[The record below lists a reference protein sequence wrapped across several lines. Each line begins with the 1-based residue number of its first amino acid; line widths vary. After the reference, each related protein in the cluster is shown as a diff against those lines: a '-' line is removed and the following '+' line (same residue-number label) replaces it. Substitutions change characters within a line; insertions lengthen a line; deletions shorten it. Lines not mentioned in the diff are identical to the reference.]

1 MKQKQQQFVR
11 KSHNLLPATSYI
23 CLEFLKILFFKLFFI
38 LYSITR
44 KDEDRQKRDDMPSL
58 FEIVLDPSVLLEK
71 TTQEPTIFDIV
82 LRPEK
87 FIYDSS
93 EEVSEEVEF
102 QTSDVED
109 YNRFKYE
116 FTTESREELIPAG
129 NSTSNSATSNYTY
142 YPAVP
147 G

>member
-1 MKQKQQQFVR
+1 MKHF
-11 KSHNLLPATSYI
+11 T
-23 CLEFLKILFFKLFFI
+23 
-38 LYSITR
+38 LYSITTK
-44 KDEDRQKRDDMPSL
+44 KDEERQKRDDMPSL

-93 EEVSEEVEF
+93 EEVSLEEEVEF

-116 FTTESREELIPAG
+116 FTTESREEIIPAATG
-129 NSTSNSATSNYTY
+129 NISTSSSSNSATSNYTY
-142 YPAVP
+142 YPAIP
-147 G
+147 GYDYYTTKHSY

>member
-1 MKQKQQQFVR
+1 M
-11 KSHNLLPATSYI
+11 
-23 CLEFLKILFFKLFFI
+23 
-38 LYSITR
+38 YSITTK
-44 KDEDRQKRDDMPSL
+44 KDEERQKRDDMPSL

-93 EEVSEEVEF
+93 EEVSLEEEVEF

>member
-1 MKQKQQQFVR
+1 
-11 KSHNLLPATSYI
+11 
-23 CLEFLKILFFKLFFI
+23 
-38 LYSITR
+38 
-44 KDEDRQKRDDMPSL
+44 MPSL
-58 FEIVLDPSVLLEK
+58 FEIVLDPSLLLEK

-93 EEVSEEVEF
+93 EEVLSEEVEF

-116 FTTESREELIPAG
+116 FTTESREEIIPAG
-129 NSTSNSATSNYTY
+129 NSTTSNSATSNYTY

-147 G
+147 GYDYTATFLLIPPSDGSSPSDDIH